1 MTGALAT
8 VAVVYGRGAAGPA
21 EILGAARGLCD
32 VVFVCDPAVPG
43 VAPLLAGMRRRA
55 RVCEISGH
63 DDAAAAEL
71 LREHGPV
78 GIVTFSEY
86 CLAGTARLAEALGLP
101 YHRPDTVRLLTDK
114 ADQRAAFAA
123 AGVDHTPSLVVRSA
137 AEVDAAV
144 RRLGYP
150 VVLKPRT
157 GAGSQDTVRLAD
169 AEQQRRALADV
180 GLAPGPG
187 PGLEPG
193 PGPGSGPGPGD
204 GRPGPGSGPR
214 DFVVEKYLPGDPT
227 VAGPDWGDYVSVEA
241 VVQHAEVTTLCVTG
255 KFALAD
261 PLRETG
267 LFLPATLAPAVE
279 KDVAELAAAAV
290 RALGVTTGVTH
301 TEVKLTPDGPRVIE
315 VNGRVGGRAVGL
327 LDRALGIDLLAL
339 AFALALEHPVEPV
352 TAPRPAAVT
361 FEYFIVPPRTVG
373 TVRAIDGADAVRA
386 LPGVG
391 EVDVATAP
399 GQPVDWR
406 HPAQRLAFVRGAV
419 ATHDELRR
427 LVTSV
432 HDRFHLEFAPQ

>member
-1 MTGALAT
+1 MTGTLPT
-8 VAVVYGRGAAGPA
+8 VAVVYGRGSAGPA

-63 DDAAAAEL
+63 DTPAAEL
-71 LREHGPV
+71 LRGYGPV

-123 AGVDHTPSLVVRSA
+123 AGVDHTPSVVVRSA
-137 AEVDAAV
+137 AEVDTAV
-144 RRLGYP
+144 ARLGYP

-169 AEQQRRALADV
+169 REQQRRALADV
-180 GLAPGPG
+180 GLVPGPG
-187 PGLEPG
+187 PG
-193 PGPGSGPGPGD
+193 PGD
-204 GRPGPGSGPR
+204 EPAGPHSAPR

-267 LFLPATLAPAVE
+267 LFLPATLTPAVE
-279 KDVAELAAAAV
+279 KDAAELAAAAV

-339 AFALALEHPVEPV
+339 AFALALERTVEPV

-406 HPAQRLAFVRGAV
+406 HPAQRLAFVRGTV
-419 ATHDELRR
+419 ATHDELLR
-427 LVTSV
+427 LITSV

>member
-1 MTGALAT
+1 MTDTLPT
-8 VAVVYGRGAAGPA
+8 VAVVYGRGSAGPA
-21 EILGAARGLCD
+21 EILSAARGLCD

-63 DDAAAAEL
+63 DTPAAEL
-71 LREHGPV
+71 LREHGPA

-86 CLAGTARLAEALGLP
+86 CLAGTARLAQALGLP

-123 AGVDHTPSLVVRSA
+123 AGVDHTPSVVVRSA
-137 AEVDAAV
+137 AEVDTAV
-144 RRLGYP
+144 ARLGYP

-187 PGLEPG
+187 DGPAG
-193 PGPGSGPGPGD
+193 PGG
-204 GRPGPGSGPR
+204 GPR
-214 DFVVEKYLPGDPT
+214 DFVVEKYLPGDPA

-267 LFLPATLAPAVE
+267 LFLPATLTPAVE

-339 AFALALEHPVEPV
+339 AFELALERGVEPV

-419 ATHDELRR
+419 ATHDELLR